1 MAGVIWKIFGS
12 QGGGPPGVEPYDYG
26 YPAGLGGGVQP
37 DVLAQWIFNEA
48 SGNILDQAGSVDLTP
63 TLVGSAGLSYGVP
76 IGYSDPTFELVSP
89 GVFFLSKT
97 SNAYYLESSSTTLAP
112 GTGDFTIEWIAQ
124 YINKNN
130 LNSTGAIFSTVNNS
144 VEQGLCFYYDNAQ
157 SVTCR
162 FEMYLKATDGT
173 LFYLA
178 GNITTN
184 PFTDMKI
191 HKHRIVL
198 DRAGDAQY
206 YIDGVLQLSGSMAAV
221 AGKNFPASQLQVLA
235 VTTSGLNSLCA
246 TMFEMRVSGNSVNNS
261 GGPGGG

>member
-12 QGGGPPGVEPYDYG
+12 QGGSSPTVYDYG
-26 YPAGLGGGVQP
+26 YPAGNGGGVEP

-48 SGNILDQAGSVDLTP
+48 SGVILDQAGSVDLKP
-63 TLVGSAGLSYGVP
+63 TVVGSAGLSYSVP
-76 IGYSDPTFELVSP
+76 IGYSDPTLEKVSP
-89 GVFFLSKT
+89 GIFFLSRV
-97 SNAYYLESSSTTLAP
+97 SNGYYLESSDTTLAP

-124 YINKNN
+124 YVNKNN
-130 LNSTGAIFSTVNNS
+130 LQSTGAIFSTVNNS
-144 VEQGLCFYYDNAQ
+144 IEQGLYFYYDNCQ
-157 SVTCR
+157 SATCR
-162 FEMYLKATDGT
+162 FEMYLKAKDGT

-178 GNITTN
+178 GNIATN

-206 YIDGVLQLSGSMAAV
+206 YIDGVLQLSGSMGAV
-221 AGKNFPASQLQVLA
+221 VGKNFPASQLHALA
-235 VTTSGLNSLCA
+235 VTTSGLNTLCA
-246 TMFEMRVSGNSVNNS
+246 TMFELRVSGNARNNS